1 MKERIKE
8 IRKTLRLSQGKFAE
22 TLNVS
27 GNFIW
32 MVEKGERSLSDR
44 TIADICRQ
52 FNVSEDWLRTG
63 EGEMFSQAVKKDE
76 VAALVENVLSKRF
89 AQLKEEIMQSLD
101 GLTDEELETIGKVFD
116 NLSETKKE

>member
-1 MKERIKE
+1 MNNRIKE
-8 IRKTLRLSQGKFAE
+8 IRKALALNQQEFGRRIGVRQGTVAGYE
-22 TLNVS
+22 TGS
-27 GNFIW
+27 
-32 MVEKGERSLSDR
+32 R
-44 TIADICRQ
+44 TPLDAVVNSICRE

-89 AQLKEEIMQSLD
+89 EQLKAEIMQSLD

-116 NLSETKKE
+116 KLSETKKE